1 MRKILKQLV
10 FLSILLESRNK
21 VAMKNNARAKDAAVR
36 NQHLKQQKERQYSIS
51 PNTRIR
57 GQRLYDMGDCNVCYS

>member
-1 MRKILKQLV
+1 MKQIKQLV

-36 NQHLKQQKERQYSIS
+36 NRYLTEQKER
-51 PNTRIR
+51 RH
-57 GQRLYDMGDCNVCYS
+57 G